1 MAKLSAHK
9 GFTMLEMLLVLFIV
23 SILMSLTFIKLP
35 IYNSHSQEDEIQNI
49 SYLLQGTQMSALSNQ
64 QSYTV
69 SFHKYNNTITVRDS
83 SRKVIKNYTLKVC
96 KLNDYGLTSYSYK
109 KNGDTTAFGTV
120 YLSCQKKNI
129 RIIMQI
135 QKGRFRIEQ

>member
-1 MAKLSAHK
+1 MEKLSAHK
-9 GFTMLEMLLVLFIV
+9 GFTVLEMLLVLFIV

-96 KLNDYGLTSYSYK
+96 NLNDYGLTSYSYK
-109 KNGDTTAFGTV
+109 KNRDTTGFGTV
-120 YLSCQKKNI
+120 QISRDTKNI
-129 RIIMQI
+129 TIMM
-135 QKGRFRIEQ
+135 